1 MFVILLED
9 DWSAASLARIILCSA
24 RLGLA
29 RHVLCGGHIGLGT
42 GQAVRTNCWEK
53 GEMIDKCVSY
63 FISVISEL

>member
-42 GQAVRTNCWEK
+42 GQAVRTNCW
-53 GEMIDKCVSY
+53 D
-63 FISVISEL
+63 